1 VLEGLAAGDRIVRVN
16 LGSLREG
23 MVARLA
29 GPAPSVA
36 AKP

>member
-1 VLEGLAAGDRIVRVN
+1 VN

-29 GPAPSVA
+29 GPAPSLA